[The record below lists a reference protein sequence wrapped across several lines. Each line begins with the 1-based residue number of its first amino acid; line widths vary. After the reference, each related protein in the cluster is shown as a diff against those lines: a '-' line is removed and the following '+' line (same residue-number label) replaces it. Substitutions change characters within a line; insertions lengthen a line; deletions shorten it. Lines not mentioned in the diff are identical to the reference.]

1 MQRIAYRNSRGIAPG
16 EITGRRSMVIILEV
30 SWRSA
35 GGQLEISWRS
45 AGDLWNVCRHSAGDQ
60 LAIFNSEGSIIL
72 SMWQFYWKFV
82 RDLRELC

>member
-35 GGQLEISWRS
+35 GGSGGLGLKS
-45 AGDLWNVCRHSAGDQ
+45 HSVICQKG
-60 LAIFNSEGSIIL
+60 
-72 SMWQFYWKFV
+72 
-82 RDLRELC
+82 LCYFS